1 MGWHCQQWRHW
12 LWSDASTLYET
23 PASGCSQKLHEGR
36 AVVLPFI
43 VSNTCKLKY
52 NNTKPSVTQSW
63 KQRIHFIADTV
74 VVMELLK
81 FHIWLSHNFPCH
93 MCPQVGTQLSTC
105 FIVQLIIHWNYFT
118 TLFWTHW
125 KRPKK
130 NVVVEIFDVIITWEY
145 AMLTIYMRCWQY
157 AMLTIYIQDIKFH
170 LFHICYVLCLQTTI
184 SHYNDKNK

>member
-52 NNTKPSVTQSW
+52 KNTKPSVTQSW

-93 MCPQVGTQLSTC
+93 ICPQVGTQLSTC

-130 NVVVEIFDVIITWEY
+130 KCSCWNFLCYHNVRKCDVDNWI
-145 AMLTIYMRCWQY
+145 
-157 AMLTIYIQDIKFH
+157 
-170 LFHICYVLCLQTTI
+170 LFTGYQVSFVPYLLCFVPPNYHFTL
-184 SHYNDKNK
+184 